1 MGEHPEPWWRG
12 SRGEWLVAVQVLLIA
27 TVFLGPRTSTALPPW
42 PPAAV
47 RVARGA
53 GAALMAGGLVLFLG
67 GLAWLGPSLT
77 PLPRPKASG
86 KLIQTGPYRLVRHPV
101 YAGGIALAFGWA
113 LWVGG
118 WLTLLYALLLLVF
131 MDYKASREERWL
143 RERYPGYPAYAA
155 RVRKLIPFVY

>member
-1 MGEHPEPWWRG
+1 MGEHPGPWWRG
-12 SRGEWLVAVQVLLIA
+12 SRGEWLVAVQLLLIA
-27 TVFLGPRTSTALPPW
+27 AVFLGPRTLAALPAW
-42 PPAAV
+42 PPAAI
-47 RVARGA
+47 RLARGA
-53 GAALMAGGLVLFLG
+53 GLALMAGGLALFLG

-86 KLIQTGPYRLVRHPV
+86 KLVQTGPYRLVRHPV
-101 YAGGIALAFGWA
+101 YAGGIALACGWA

-131 MDYKASREERWL
+131 LDYKASWEERWL
-143 RERYPGYPAYAA
+143 REKYPEYPVYAA